1 MHILLVYDIVKD
13 RQRAKVATVCLDY
26 GLDRIQYSAFA
37 GQLSRTHQEEIMMR
51 IEAIVGESPASVHLY
66 PIDEKAW
73 QRRLRIENEVAAL
86 LERPSLEEDDDVPR
100 SADE

>member
-37 GQLSRTHQEEIMMR
+37 GQLSRTHQEEMMMQ
-51 IEAIVGESPASVHLY
+51 IESIVGDSPASIHLY
-66 PIDEKAW
+66 PIDVKAW
-73 QRRLRIENEVAAL
+73 QRRLMIENEVESL
-86 LERPSLEEDDDVPR
+86 LERTSLEEDFDVPR